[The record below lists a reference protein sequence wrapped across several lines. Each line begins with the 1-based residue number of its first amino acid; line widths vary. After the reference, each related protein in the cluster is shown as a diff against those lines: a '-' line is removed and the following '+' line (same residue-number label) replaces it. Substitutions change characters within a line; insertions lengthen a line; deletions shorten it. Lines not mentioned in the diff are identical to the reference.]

1 MRKFTL
7 FLGLLLATMLV
18 AQPTVRIQ
26 DQKMLVSN
34 GENSYVLAPNG
45 DDASYFWASVSPDG
59 KHLVYVTAK
68 YGTFVCDIEG
78 QNVRSMG
85 RMNAPKWLDNN
96 HISGMQE
103 FYTGH
108 DEIDHI
114 RYISRNIHT
123 HSTRELSEVERTV
136 FIAAENQRLTAEK
149 ERQAARL
156 ATRKN
161 AAAARTDLSGV
172 KIYVNA
178 GHGGYDS
185 NDRSCWTIPVPETWT
200 NPAGYWESKSNLAKA
215 LALEEMLKKAG
226 ATVIMSRRTNNSGIR
241 DLDYYPGATDAEK
254 AELRNGDDRDLSAI
268 AEEANANDVDHF
280 LSIHSNALNA
290 STNYLLML
298 YRGENDNPTTAPSD
312 KMAASSG
319 NLQIQNELTVW
330 TSPKPLLR
338 GDLTFY
344 GDGMGLGV
352 LRPLTV
358 PGFLSEGSF
367 HDYAPET
374 HRLMN
379 EDYCRLEAL
388 RMFQHFHKWFGA
400 PLPQTATIS
409 GWVKSSNEL
418 VDILGEKKFVYVKNS
433 DDQWLPLNGAKVE
446 LYKGDTKVAE
456 KTTDDW
462 YNGVF
467 AFYDLEPGT
476 YKLVVTKDSYGTVTE
491 EITVAAEEIGQ
502 VKVRMKNIRMHME
515 DYPEGASDVVAL
527 ANYDFEL
534 IGEKAS
540 VATNNISRAIYRN
553 GKCYIMADGK
563 ISEYSL
569 DFASSTAVPLP
580 AGVTLC
586 DMGFTADNYLIAKVK
601 DTGAFYIWDEEMKNP
616 TLLFEVNNVKGNSF
630 AVSGARWES
639 KYYLGDGSTM
649 YKIAW
654 NEDTNAATVST
665 ETTGENLTNKQLT
678 IMPQGTV
685 SAVNGASFLKYAGKA
700 YMAKPTGNADQF
712 QLYDVADGIASAKVA
727 SDVYPST
734 AATDA
739 PNTQTLAWVDGYII
753 HVMTLAPGYGM
764 KHYQTLTSPVAN
776 IYAGEVNYDGKNFT
790 FRLNE
795 DATDVTISIEKNNE
809 VVASQSVGALKKGMN
824 KVANPFGKTEFD
836 HYSITASARPVAYP
850 AKISNDDEIFQFY
863 AARGVAVDKTP
874 ASPYFGRVY
883 VSNSVAGLCGDDS
896 NAAKAESYR
905 NSSMGIFVLGSDFTD
920 VTNQGST
927 AWHGNIEWGKNESS
941 PNYQW
946 ALSRPA
952 VAPNGDVFVC
962 SSSFTSAGVY
972 IMEAS
977 KPDGTFIPVFDG
989 KRSKATG
996 QLKKGTKVVC
1006 NPVMQCFVSG
1016 LGKDEVLYT
1025 YDRDN
1030 SMGTVYGNI
1039 AQYNI
1044 GELDSLPW
1052 ESAPT
1057 AKFYNDMTNVYMENG
1072 SGQIAS
1078 DQRGGFFLSQY
1089 RYNSSAAKPA
1099 LIHVNKKGVVDF
1111 NIANNGV
1118 DAAQQGGMAVNADGT
1133 LLAMG
1138 TEYNTVK
1145 IWSIEYNNQGAPT
1158 LTEQYT
1164 IVWGEG
1170 ECVTMGV
1177 DFDAAGNLY
1186 IVSNTYERL
1195 MVYALPNTNNSY
1207 TTRVPL
1213 NRETYPRVQK
1223 GEQPSEDPGEETGIR
1238 KSGLNAYTSSM
1249 SSTALEK
1256 ENKYIITYTL
1266 NAAASGLELQL
1277 IDENQQ
1283 IVASLPMNQ
1292 AENRT
1297 KGSHRVE
1304 VDLSGIASGIY
1315 NWALNAKSLPLANNE
1330 ALCAVDNLPEKM
1342 WSSKGLAI
1350 DNDYNSPHFGQLY
1363 VADSPGA
1370 EKMWDKQAIYIYDAT
1385 LENVEKVTSDKW
1397 CAAVS
1402 APCRVTVGPDH
1413 MLYISEW
1420 ADVYPNNAYIM
1431 DPANTSVLNPI
1442 FGGTPSVNGIYTAA
1456 DGKDIH
1462 GSISHI
1468 WVEGTGADRVLY
1480 TFDEDINM
1488 PGLVHPMGLYQYNI
1502 GELATPWE
1510 QAPSKLVFDNADFL
1524 QQNGNSFIQPDKYG
1538 WWISQDR
1545 AADNAEIP
1553 ALIHINKEGKV
1564 DFNSAGTLGGRTR
1577 GALGFNKDMTKMA
1590 TAITNGILLWDV
1602 KYDAQGIPS
1611 LEAAGRLETTFN
1623 QTCWNIVFDVAGNV
1637 YASGTG
1643 SICAWAMP
1651 SADNACVVNA
1661 PSADKL
1667 TVVKT
1672 AVEDL
1677 RVDNVV
1683 KTGIYTVTGQYLGT
1697 DESNLRQGLYII
1709 NGKKVIK

>member
-59 KHLVYVTAK
+59 KHIVYTIAR
-68 YGTFVCDIEG
+68 YGTFVCDING
-78 QNVRSMG
+78 DNVRSMG

-96 HISGMQE
+96 RIAGMQE
-103 FYTGH
+103 FYAGH
-108 DEIDHI
+108 DEIDHV
-114 RYISRNIHT
+114 RYYSRNIYT
-123 HSTRELSEVERTV
+123 NDTRDLSEVERTI
-136 FIAAENQRLTAEK
+136 FINAENQRLEANRKAE
-149 ERQAARL
+149 AARI
-156 ATRKN
+156 AARQN
-161 AAAARTDLSGV
+161 AAAARADLSGL
-172 KIYVNA
+172 KIYLNA

-200 NPAGYWESKSNLAKA
+200 NPAGYWESKSNLVKA
-215 LALEEMLKKAG
+215 LHLEEMLKKAG
-226 ATVIMSRRTNNSGIR
+226 ATVIMSRRTNNSGAR
-241 DLDYYPGATDAEK
+241 DVEYYPNATEEK
-254 AELRNGDDRDLSAI
+254 LAELMGGDDRYLSEI
-268 AEEANANDVDHF
+268 AEEANANKVDHF
-280 LSIHSNALNA
+280 LSIHTNALNGQ
-290 STNYLLML
+290 TNYLLML
-298 YRGENDNPTTAPSD
+298 YHGFTDEPTVPQSD
-312 KMAASSG
+312 LMAASSG

-338 GDLTFY
+338 GDFTFY
-344 GDGMGLGV
+344 GDDMGLGV

-379 EDYCRLEAL
+379 DDYCKLEAL

-400 PLPQTATIS
+400 PLPQTGTIS

-418 VDILGEKKFVYVKNS
+418 VDVLGEKKFVYVKNS

-456 KTTDDW
+456 KITDDW

-476 YKLVVTKDSYGTVTE
+476 YKLVVALDNRYDIVTE
-491 EITVAAEEIGQ
+491 EVTVAAEEIAQ
-502 VKVRMKNIRMHME
+502 VKVRLQNLRQHLDDFQE
-515 DYPEGASDVVAL
+515 TSSDIVAL
-527 ANYDFEL
+527 DKYEFEL
-534 IGEKAS
+534 VDEKS
-540 VATNNISRAIYRN
+540 PTLSNNIVRALYRN
-553 GKCYIMADGK
+553 GKCYILADGK
-563 ISEYSL
+563 ITEYSL
-569 DFASSTAVPLP
+569 DFATSTALPLP
-580 AGVTLC
+580 AGVTFS
-586 DMGFTADNYLIAKVK
+586 DMGFTADNYLVAKVK
-601 DTGAFYIWDEEMKNP
+601 DTGAFYTWDGEMKNP
-616 TLLFEVNNVKGNSF
+616 TLLFEVSNVKGNSF

-639 KYYLGDGSTM
+639 KYFLGEGNTM
-649 YKIAW
+649 YEITYDEVA
-654 NEDTNAATVST
+654 NTATAVS
-665 ETTGENLTNKQLT
+665 ETVNNDLTDKQLT
-678 IMPQGTV
+678 FSPLKTV
-685 SAVNGASFLKYAGKA
+685 ETVAGASFLRYGGRS
-700 YMAKPTGNADQF
+700 YMAKPTTSGNCF
-712 QLYDVADGIASAKVA
+712 MLYDVGDGIANAKSV
-727 SDVYPST
+727 SDAYPGT
-734 AATDA
+734 L
-739 PNTQTLAWVDGYII
+739 TQNISSNHVLAWVEGYII
-753 HVMTLAPGYGM
+753 HVLNIGYQG
-764 KHYQTLTSPVAN
+764 KVLHYQTLTSPVAN

-809 VVASQSVGALKKGMN
+809 IVASQSVGALKKGAN

-836 HYSITASARPVAYP
+836 HYSITASTRPVAYP
-850 AKISNDDEIFQFY
+850 AKISDDAEIFQFY
-863 AARGVAVDKTP
+863 AGRGVAVDKTP
-874 ASPYFGRVY
+874 ASPYFGRIY
-883 VSNSVAGLCGDDS
+883 VSNAAAGQCTEGT
-896 NAAKAESYR
+896 AESFR
-905 NSSMGIFVLGSDFTD
+905 NSSVGIFVLSSDFQD
-920 VTNQGST
+920 ITNQGAN
-927 AWHGNIEWGKNESS
+927 AWAGNVEWGANQTS

-946 ALSRPA
+946 SLSRPT
-952 VAPNGDVFVC
+952 VAPNGDVFVA
-962 SSSFTSAGVY
+962 SSSFTSAGLY
-972 IMEAS
+972 IMEAN
-977 KPDGTFIPVFDG
+977 KPDGSFIPVFDG
-989 KRSKATG
+989 KRSKSTG
-996 QLKKGTKVVC
+996 QLKKGSKVVC
-1006 NPVMQCFVSG
+1006 NPVMQAYVTG

-1039 AQYNI
+1039 SQYNI
-1044 GELDSLPW
+1044 GQLDSLPW
-1052 ESAPT
+1052 DTIPT
-1057 AKFYNDMTNVYMENG
+1057 AKFYNDMTSSFMENG
-1072 SGQIAS
+1072 SGQLAS
-1078 DQRGGFFLSQY
+1078 DQRGGFFMSQY
-1089 RYNSSAAKPA
+1089 RYNSSYAKPA
-1099 LIHVNKKGVVDF
+1099 LIHVNKKGEVDF
-1111 NIANNGV
+1111 NISNNGV

-1145 IWSIEYNNQGAPT
+1145 LWSIEYDNNGKPT
-1158 LTEQYT
+1158 LTEQYN

-1186 IVSNTYERL
+1186 IVSNTNERL
-1195 MVYALPNTNNSY
+1195 MVYALPNTNNTY

-1213 NRETYPRVQK
+1213 NRDTYPRVQK
-1223 GEQPSEDPGEETGIR
+1223 GEQPGEDPGEETGVR
-1238 KSGLNAYTSSM
+1238 KDGLNAYTSSM

-1283 IVASLPMNQ
+1283 IVATVPMNQ

-1304 VDLSGIASGIY
+1304 VDLSGVASGIY
-1315 NWALNAKSLPLANNE
+1315 NWALNAKSLPLNNNE
-1330 ALCAVDNLPEKM
+1330 PLWVVDNLPEKM
-1342 WSSKGLAI
+1342 VSSKGMDI
-1350 DNDYNSPHFGQLY
+1350 DNDYNSPYFGQLY

-1370 EKMWDKQAIYIYDAT
+1370 NKMWGNQFIYIYDAT
-1385 LENVEKVTSDKW
+1385 LELTEKVTSDKW
-1397 CAAVS
+1397 SQAIS

-1413 MLYISEW
+1413 QLYISEW
-1420 ADVYPNNAYIM
+1420 SDAYPNNAYIM

-1442 FGGTPSVNGIYTAA
+1442 FGGTPAADGIYTAA

-1468 WVEGTGADRVLY
+1468 WVEGTGADRVIY
-1480 TFDEDINM
+1480 TFDEDIKYD
-1488 PGLVHPMGLYQYNI
+1488 GLKHPMGLYQYNI
-1502 GELATPWE
+1502 GELTTPWE
-1510 QAPSKLVFDNADFL
+1510 QAPTAMIFDNADFL
-1524 QQNGNSFIQPDKYG
+1524 QQNGNSYIQPDAYG

-1545 AADNAEIP
+1545 SADNASIP

-1564 DFNSAGTLGGRTR
+1564 DYNSAGALGGRTR
-1577 GALGFNKDMTKMA
+1577 GALGFNQDMTKMA

-1602 KYDAQGIPS
+1602 KYNADGVPT
-1611 LEAAGRLETTFN
+1611 LESAGRLETTFA

-1637 YASGTG
+1637 YASGEG
-1643 SICAWAMP
+1643 SVCAWALP
-1651 SADNACVVNA
+1651 SASNACAVNA
-1661 PSADKL
+1661 PNADKL

-1672 AVEDL
+1672 AVENIW
-1677 RVDNVV
+1677 VNNVV

-1697 DESNLRQGLYII
+1697 DESNLPQGLYII